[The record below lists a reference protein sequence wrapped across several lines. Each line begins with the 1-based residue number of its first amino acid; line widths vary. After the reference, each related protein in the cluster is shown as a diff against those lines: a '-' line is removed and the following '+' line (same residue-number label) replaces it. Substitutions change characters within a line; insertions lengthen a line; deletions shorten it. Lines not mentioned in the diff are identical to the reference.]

1 MLMMNLK
8 NDECKCHLLN
18 VLYVLSMA
26 YNLWSVSKAAENRKK
41 TVIKES
47 DYEIINKKMFVL

>member
-18 VLYVLSMA
+18 VLYVPSMA
-26 YNLWSVSKAAENRKK
+26 YNLGVSRKLLRMERK
-41 TVIKES
+41 QFS
-47 DYEIINKKMFVL
+47 RNEIINI